1 MDDTRTITT
10 LLAAGGR
17 RLIVGWSDGTE
28 HDLDLSARAEAPA
41 DDSAFAQAEA
51 GPDRVCWPAGGLIA
65 AADLWELG
73 LAQAADRLIGWR
85 TRHRLTQPQACA
97 ILGIAER
104 MLRNYEKRAY
114 PIPKA
119 ILLALDGYDARLGL
133 PVRPA
138 PERSGTPGRS

>member
-1 MDDTRTITT
+1 MADTRTITT

-17 RLIVGWSDGTE
+17 RLLVGWSDGIE
-28 HDLDLSARAEAPA
+28 HDLDLSGRAEAPP

-51 GPDRVCWPAGGLIA
+51 GPDGVRWPAGGLLTA
-65 AADLWELG
+65 AELWDLG
-73 LAQAADRLIGWR
+73 LAQAADRLVGWR
-85 TRHRLTQPQACA
+85 SGHHLTQTQACA
-97 ILGIAER
+97 ILGITDR

-114 PIPKA
+114 PIPRS

-138 PERSGTPGRS
+138 PERSGTPARS